1 MSLLLCYRKW
11 LIHMLSFKDGTK
23 LEVQRVLFTVVNIG
37 DNIYVSFAV

>member
-1 MSLLLCYRKW
+1 MPLLLCDRKL